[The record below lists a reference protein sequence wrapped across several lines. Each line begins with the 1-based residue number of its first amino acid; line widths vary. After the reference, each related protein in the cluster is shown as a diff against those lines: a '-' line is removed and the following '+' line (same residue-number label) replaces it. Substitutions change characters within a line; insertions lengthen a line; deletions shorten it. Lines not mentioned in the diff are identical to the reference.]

1 MGNKIGV
8 KPGDKNAYKGNI
20 RMQSLIDDL
29 RREIDALRREI
40 DALKKRVTELES

>member
-29 RREIDALRREI
+29 RREL
-40 DALKKRVTELES
+40 DALKKRVTTLES

>member
-1 MGNKIGV
+1 LGNKIGV
-8 KPGDKNAYKGNI
+8 KPSDKNAYKGNI

-29 RREIDALRREI
+29 IREI

>member
-29 RREIDALRREI
+29 RREIDAL
-40 DALKKRVTELES
+40 KKSVTELES

>member
-29 RREIDALRREI
+29 RREIDAL
-40 DALKKRVTELES
+40 KKRVTELES

>member
-20 RMQSLIDDL
+20 RMQSLIDY
-29 RREIDALRREI
+29 LRREI
-40 DALKKRVTELES
+40 DALKKSVTELES